1 MGVSRI
7 AVLISV
13 LACDSVLADGSLIW
27 ESTLNAVNR
36 ASTDALMDGGFRFQL
51 GVFQGS
57 FVPTTG
63 NKDLWA
69 QNWVA
74 ARHLP
79 YLEPS
84 KSYSDNFLGFSL
96 PPHITE
102 GKATYV
108 WGFKGDPAS
117 SEWILFRN
125 SLWNWPGF
133 NIDPPPPL
141 RWRARDATP
150 ILGQI
155 NSNGSPFLMKS
166 AAVSNVA
173 PPTVT
178 WSQWAVTDLAGVSEN
193 GVTDDP
199 DDDGTPNLLEFIF
212 GTSPTTANAPTATP
226 VSLVD
231 GHLVITIPRRIDR
244 PANLVVEVSGDMET
258 WVSGPTQTEVLSSGL
273 SSMVVRDL
281 TLYNPLNPKRFMRL
295 RVSP

>member
-7 AVLISV
+7 AVLISI
-13 LACDSVLADGSLIW
+13 LACNSVLADGSLIW
-27 ESTLNAVNR
+27 NSSANAVNR
-36 ASTDALMDGGFRFQL
+36 TSTDVLMDGGFRFQL

-79 YLEPS
+79 YLES
-84 KSYSDNFLGFSL
+84 TKSYSDNFAGFLL
-96 PPHITE
+96 PPHITA

-108 WGFKGDPAS
+108 WGFKGDPSS
-117 SEWILFRN
+117 SEWILFRA
-125 SLWNWPGF
+125 SGWTWPAF
-133 NIDPPPPL
+133 NTDPPPQAI
-141 RWRARDATP
+141 WRAREATP

-155 NSNGSPFLMKS
+155 NSSLSPFLMKS

-173 PPTVT
+173 PPSIT
-178 WSQWAVTDLAGVSEN
+178 WSQWVVTDLAGVSEN
-193 GVTDDP
+193 GGADDP
-199 DDDGTPNLLEFIF
+199 DDDGTPNLLEFVF

-281 TLYNPLNPKRFMRL
+281 TPYNPLNPQRFMRL
-295 RVSP
+295 MVSP

>member
-1 MGVSRI
+1 MGVPRI
-7 AVLISV
+7 AVLISI
-13 LACDSVLADGSLIW
+13 LACNSVLADGSLIW
-27 ESTLNAVNR
+27 NSSANAVNR
-36 ASTDALMDGGFRFQL
+36 TSTDALMDGGFRFQL

-63 NKDLWA
+63 NKDLWS

-79 YLEPS
+79 YLVAS
-84 KSYSDNFLGFSL
+84 SNYSDNFLGFLL
-96 PPHITE
+96 PPHITA

-108 WGFKGDPAS
+108 WGFKGDPSS
-117 SEWILFRN
+117 SEWILFRA
-125 SLWNWPGF
+125 SDWNWPAF
-133 NIDPPPPL
+133 DNALIQF
-141 RWRARDATP
+141 RWRANAATP

-155 NSNGSPFLMKS
+155 NSGGSPFLMKS

-173 PPTVT
+173 PPPVT
-178 WSQWAVTDLAGVSEN
+178 WSQWVVTDLAGVSEN
-193 GVTDDP
+193 GETDDP
-199 DDDGTPNLLEFIF
+199 DDDGTPNLLEFVF

-281 TLYNPLNPKRFMRL
+281 TPYNPLNPQRFMRL
-295 RVSP
+295 MVSP